1 MKKYVTNRRG
11 SHAVEF
17 ALLFPVFVTFVFG
30 GIDYF
35 WYLLQRYE
43 LADAVVTGCRTGAI
57 AGETSPYVDASAIA
71 GTTIVENVGNMGDC
85 GYGACSIFV
94 DEVPGPTDGMWLL
107 ECSAEIVYM
116 PLVGMIPTPS
126 LLTAESVQP
135 VRIPEVDDTGH

>member
-43 LADAVVTGCRTGAI
+43 LADAVVTGCRT
-57 AGETSPYVDASAIA
+57 
-71 GTTIVENVGNMGDC
+71 
-85 GYGACSIFV
+85 
-94 DEVPGPTDGMWLL
+94 DGMWLL